1 MVYAIILVTFV
12 LTVVGAS
19 RAKRVQ
25 LRPVAAFEAMQKA
38 ANEAIEL
45 GRGVHVSFGGSA
57 LRDSST
63 LSAISTAEI
72 VYAMADRTM
81 LADYPV
87 ITTLTDPVTLLL
99 SHDTLRKAYN
109 SRKLLQYQ
117 DTQSR
122 WYPTGEGSLAFA
134 AGVSI
139 SMLDQEISSNILAGR
154 FGAEMS
160 ILAENAIRYDRG
172 VIAQSDRIDG
182 QAVAFAVSD
191 VPFIGEELYTSAAY
205 LNREPIA
212 IGGVVA
218 QDILRYLIIAVL
230 IGLAVLTFLGV
241 AF

>member
-1 MVYAIILVTFV
+1 MVSAIILVAFV
-12 LTVVGAS
+12 LTVIGTA
-19 RAKRVQ
+19 RARKVN
-25 LRPVAAFEAMQKA
+25 LRPVAAFDAMQRA

-57 LRDSST
+57 LRDNST
-63 LSAISTAEI
+63 LSAISIAEI
-72 VYAMADRTM
+72 VYLMADRTM

-87 ITTLTDPVTLLL
+87 ITTLTDPITLLL
-99 SHDTLRKAYN
+99 SQDTLRKAYN
-109 SRKLLQYQ
+109 SRKLLQYE

-122 WYPTGEGSLAFA
+122 WYPAGEGALAFA
-134 AGVSI
+134 AGASI
-139 SMLDQEISSNILAGR
+139 AMLDQEISTNILAGR

-160 ILAENAIRYDRG
+160 ILAENAVRYDRG

-212 IGGVVA
+212 IGGVFA
-218 QDILRYLIIAVL
+218 QDVMRYLIIAAL
-230 IGLAVLTFLGV
+230 IGMAVLAFLG
-241 AF
+241 ATL

>member
-19 RAKRVQ
+19 RAKRVH

-87 ITTLTDPVTLLL
+87 ITTLTDPITLLL

-154 FGAEMS
+154 FGAEMA
-160 ILAENAIRYDRG
+160 ILAENAVRYDRG

-205 LNREPIA
+205 LNGEPIA